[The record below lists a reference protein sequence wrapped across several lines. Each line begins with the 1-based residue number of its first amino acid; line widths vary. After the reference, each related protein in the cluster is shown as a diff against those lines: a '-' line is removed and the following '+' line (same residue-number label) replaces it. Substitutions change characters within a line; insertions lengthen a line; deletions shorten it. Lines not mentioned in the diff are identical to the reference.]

1 MLHAI
6 LKSIEIQR
14 SIIQREVTTAFSNS
28 YDINNPDKINREERQ
43 ERENKWDFFAFFAG
57 LAVQRVCLILT

>member
-43 ERENKWDFFAFFAG
+43 EREN
-57 LAVQRVCLILT
+57 